1 MVCGVQIGEN
11 FLKKKAV
18 RLCGLIW
25 AVLSLQPQ
33 TGGNE
38 KADNGWGR
46 EGGPH
51 IVEEFIDR
59 RKAKGFGPVGRTG
72 QEKSLSQKR
81 SLGHRK
87 NERRAL
93 RGSPKDYTMES
104 LILAQ
109 DER

>member
-1 MVCGVQIGEN
+1 MVCGVSIGEI
-11 FLKKKAV
+11 FLKKKVV

-38 KADNGWGR
+38 KQTTIGAAKAAL
-46 EGGPH
+46 H

-87 NERRAL
+87 NERPSL
-93 RGSPKDYTMES
+93 RG
-104 LILAQ
+104 LA
-109 DER
+109 ERLYDGEFDPGSG